1 MAAAA
6 LDEVIKKDE
15 ARRLEL
21 EGGGGAGMI
30 ERLAAEIEEKYQ
42 SLTDDLSD
50 PDVLGNQSRYAE
62 LSKAHSDLQE
72 AYQLAIAYRQAR
84 ESIAEAEAMLSEGG
98 LEPEMKE
105 FLVEERDTARK
116 RLEELEQELRIT
128 VLEKDPRDDKNAIV
142 EVRAGAGGDEAALF
156 GAEVQ
161 RMIMRYAERLRF
173 KTDILSTT
181 EATLGGIK
189 EVIFEVKGKGAF
201 GALKYESGVHRVQ
214 RVPVTE
220 STGRI
225 HTSTVTVA
233 VLPEVEEVEVH
244 IDPNEVRVDV
254 YRSTGPGGQSV
265 NTTDSAVRLTHI
277 PSGLV
282 VSCQDE
288 KSQLQNKERA
298 FRILRA
304 RLYDI
309 MQAEQNAKLAA
320 ERRSQVGTGDRAQK
334 VRTYNFPQGR
344 VTDHRVGLTSHRME
358 AILQGELDE
367 FAEALQAQ
375 DRAEQLAAATI

>member
-1 MAAAA
+1 
-6 LDEVIKKDE
+6 
-15 ARRLEL
+15 
-21 EGGGGAGMI
+21 MI
-30 ERLAAEIEEKYQ
+30 ERLAAEIEEKYRT
-42 SLTDDLSD
+42 LTEELSD
-50 PDVLGNQSRYAE
+50 PDVLRDQSRYAE
-62 LSKAHSDLQE
+62 LSKAHSDLETSHKLAVAYREALTSLQE
-72 AYQLAIAYRQAR
+72 A
-84 ESIAEAEAMLSEGG
+84 ESMLNEGG
-98 LEPEMKE
+98 LDPDMKE
-105 FLVEERDTARK
+105 FLVEERETSRA
-116 RLEELEQELRIT
+116 RLEELEQAIRLA
-128 VLEKDPRDDKNAIV
+128 VLEKDPKDDKNAIV

-156 GAEVQ
+156 GTEVQ
-161 RMIMRYAERLRF
+161 RMIMRYAERMRF
-173 KTDILSTT
+173 KTGVLSTT

-189 EVIFEVKGKGAF
+189 EVIFEVKGRGAY

-233 VLPEVEEVEVH
+233 VLPEVEEVEIH
-244 IDPNEVRVDV
+244 IDSSEVRVDV

-265 NTTDSAVRLTHI
+265 NTTDSAVRLTHL
-277 PSGLV
+277 PTGMV

-304 RLYDI
+304 RLYDQA
-309 MQAEQNAKLAA
+309 QAEQNAKLAA
-320 ERRSQVGTGDRAQK
+320 ERRSQVGTGGRSQK

-358 AILQGELDE
+358 AILQGELEE
-367 FAEALQAQ
+367 FTEALQAQ
-375 DRAEQLAAATI
+375 HRSEQLAAATF